1 MWTFV
6 YKTDK
11 HGFLVKCKARIVACG
26 NQQKKLGDLLT
37 RTTTLASNTL
47 RALLAIAAKFDLE
60 LKQLDVVNAFVNCDL
75 DELVFMK
82 MPPGFEEQGKICRLR
97 KALYGLRGFPLLWQL
112 KLTDTFRKM
121 SFSEIPQEPCVMIKN
136 GVIVFFYVDDIVF
149 AYRKKHE
156 KEANWAKELG
166 KTFEL
171 TDIGDLK
178 WFLGIHIIRDRT
190 KRLISLSQAAY

>member
-1 MWTFV
+1 
-6 YKTDK
+6 
-11 HGFLVKCKARIVACG
+11 
-26 NQQKKLGDLLT
+26 
-37 RTTTLASNTL
+37 
-47 RALLAIAAKFDLE
+47 
-60 LKQLDVVNAFVNCDL
+60 
-75 DELVFMK
+75 
-82 MPPGFEEQGKICRLR
+82 
-97 KALYGLRGFPLLWQL
+97 
-112 KLTDTFRKM
+112 M

-136 GVIVFFYVDDIVF
+136 GVIDFFYVDDIVF

-156 KEANWAKELG
+156 KEANWAKKELG